1 MVKVKFKRKDH
12 IIAWFAN
19 ILIRMWGS
27 IHFFNHLNE
36 TVHINGHTIHDCR
49 KYTRFST
56 AASFH
61 YVVPVL
67 SVMLLSCCH
76 SCAFFFFMS
85 SFLSVSFG
93 QRLDSIRHVC
103 LSKPGVI
110 PGFAGSLPSPKIG
123 WLTVCTSV
131 KIIIRRPNQQLGLVP
146 STLSPGE
153 VCCYSAPTA
162 QQQLMD
168 TQAFTWKNPC
178 WALHSKAER
187 SGIKMV
193 SLYMVH
199 FLTCDFSISRM
210 H

>member
-1 MVKVKFKRKDH
+1 MV
-12 IIAWFAN
+12 
-19 ILIRMWGS
+19 
-27 IHFFNHLNE
+27 
-36 TVHINGHTIHDCR
+36 
-49 KYTRFST
+49 
-56 AASFH
+56 
-61 YVVPVL
+61 
-67 SVMLLSCCH
+67 LLSILCLFIY
-76 SCAFFFFMS
+76 SFIFFML

-93 QRLDSIRHVC
+93 QRLNSIRHVC

-110 PGFAGSLPSPKIG
+110 PGFAGSLPSSKIG

-146 STLSPGE
+146 STLPPGE

-178 WALHSKAER
+178 WALHSQAER
-187 SGIKMV
+187 SGVKMV